1 MGEGGPALRKATDK
15 NQKKRKSVQEFIGA
29 AAIEDSCLVVS
40 SGERL
45 CFILITPVNL
55 NVLSSINISSRI
67 TKMTDTL
74 ENVGTVDFLCLN
86 SSKSYDSNKH
96 YLAKLK
102 ERETND
108 TLRDLDQ
115 KDIEFFDQVR
125 ISMATSREFLAIL
138 RFSVKETAEQIQ
150 STMGKVVQVFKDNG
164 MIVRLAVK
172 PDIKRTLAIYLEQN
186 IFETEMQDFDG
197 ENYAELLEMKL

>member
-1 MGEGGPALRKATDK
+1 MKKTTDK
-15 NQKKRKSVQEFIGA
+15 KQKKRKSVQDLIGA
-29 AAIEDSCLVVS
+29 AGIEDSCLAVS

-45 CFILITPVNL
+45 CFIMITPVNL

-74 ENVGTVDFLCLN
+74 ENIGTVDFLCLN
-86 SSKSYDSNKH
+86 SSQSYDSNKH

-125 ISMATSREFLAIL
+125 ISMATSREFLAVL
-138 RFSVKETAEQIQ
+138 RFSVKDTTEQIQ

-164 MIVRLAVK
+164 MIVRLAAK
-172 PDIKRTLAIYLEQN
+172 PDIKRMLAIYLEQN

-197 ENYAELLEMKL
+197 ESYAELLEMKL

>member
-1 MGEGGPALRKATDK
+1 MKKTVDK
-15 NQKKRKSVQEFIGA
+15 KQKKRKSVQELIGA
-29 AAIEDSCLVVS
+29 AAIGDSCLAVS

-45 CFILITPVNL
+45 CFIMITPVNL
-55 NVLSSINISSRI
+55 NVLSSINIQSRI

-74 ENVGTVDFLCLN
+74 ENIGTVDFLCLN
-86 SSKSYDSNKH
+86 SSQSYDSNKH

-125 ISMATSREFLAIL
+125 ISMATSREFLAAL
-138 RFSVKETAEQIQ
+138 RFSVKETAEEIQ
-150 STMGKVVQVFKDNG
+150 STMNKVLKVFKDNG
-164 MIVRLAVK
+164 MIARLAVK
-172 PDIKRTLAIYLEQN
+172 PDIKRMLAIYLEQN
-186 IFETEMQDFDG
+186 IFESEMQDFDG
-197 ENYAELLEMKL
+197 ENYAKLLEMKL

>member
-1 MGEGGPALRKATDK
+1 MKKAADR
-15 NQKKRKSVQEFIGA
+15 NQKKRKSVQDFIGA
-29 AAIEDSCLVVS
+29 AGIEDSCLAVS

-45 CFILITPVNL
+45 CFIMITPVNL
-55 NVLSSINISSRI
+55 NVLSPINIQSRI
-67 TKMTDTL
+67 SKMTDTL

-86 SSKSYDSNKH
+86 SSQSYDSNKH

-125 ISMATSREFLAIL
+125 ISMATSREFLAGL
-138 RFSVKETAEQIQ
+138 RFSSKETAEWIQ
-150 STMGKVVQVFKDNG
+150 STMSKVVQVFKDNG
-164 MIVRLAVK
+164 MIVRLAANQA
-172 PDIKRTLAIYLEQN
+172 DACYLS
-186 IFETEMQDFDG
+186 G
-197 ENYAELLEMKL
+197 AKHL

>member
-1 MGEGGPALRKATDK
+1 MRKAIDK
-15 NQKKRKSVQEFIGA
+15 NQKKRRSVQDFIGA
-29 AAIEDSCLVVS
+29 AAIEDSCLAVS

-45 CFILITPVNL
+45 CFIVITPVNL
-55 NVLSSINISSRI
+55 NVLSSINIQSRI

-86 SSKSYDSNKH
+86 SSQSYDSNKH
-96 YLAKLK
+96 YLARLK

-125 ISMATSREFLAIL
+125 VSMATSREFLAVL
-138 RFSVKETAEQIQ
+138 RFSVRETAEQIQ
-150 STMGKVVQVFKDNG
+150 STMNKIVQVFKDNG
-164 MIVRLAVK
+164 MIVRLAAK
-172 PDIKRTLAIYLEQN
+172 PDIKRMLAIYLEQN
-186 IFETEMQDFDG
+186 IFDSEMQDFDG
-197 ENYAELLEMKL
+197 EKYAELLEMNL

>member
-1 MGEGGPALRKATDK
+1 LRKAIDK
-15 NQKKRKSVQEFIGA
+15 NQKKRRSVQDFIGA
-29 AAIEDSCLVVS
+29 AAIEDSCLAVS

-45 CFILITPVNL
+45 CFIVITPVNL
-55 NVLSSINISSRI
+55 NVLSSINIQSRI

-86 SSKSYDSNKH
+86 SSQSYDSNKH
-96 YLAKLK
+96 YLARLK

-125 ISMATSREFLAIL
+125 VSMATSREFLAVL
-138 RFSVKETAEQIQ
+138 RFSVRETAEQIQ
-150 STMGKVVQVFKDNG
+150 STMNKIVQVFKDNG
-164 MIVRLAVK
+164 MIVRLAAK
-172 PDIKRTLAIYLEQN
+172 PDIKRMLAIYLEQN
-186 IFETEMQDFDG
+186 IFDSEMQDFDG
-197 ENYAELLEMKL
+197 EKYAELLEMNL

>member
-1 MGEGGPALRKATDK
+1 MRKATDK
-15 NQKKRKSVQEFIGA
+15 NQKKRKSVQDLIGA
-29 AAIEDSCLVVS
+29 AAIEDSCLAVS

-45 CFILITPVNL
+45 CFIMITPVNL

-86 SSKSYDSNKH
+86 SSQSYDSNKH

-125 ISMATSREFLAIL
+125 ISMATSREFLAAL
-138 RFSVKETAEQIQ
+138 RFSVKETAETASSRLSKRKRIL
-150 STMGKVVQVFKDNG
+150 TMFK
-164 MIVRLAVK
+164 
-172 PDIKRTLAIYLEQN
+172 
-186 IFETEMQDFDG
+186 
-197 ENYAELLEMKL
+197 

>member
-1 MGEGGPALRKATDK
+1 LKKLIDK
-15 NQKKRKSVQEFIGA
+15 NQKKRKSVQDLIGA
-29 AAIEDSCLVVS
+29 AGIEDSCLAVS

-45 CFILITPVNL
+45 CYIMITPVNL
-55 NVLSSINISSRI
+55 NVLSPINIKSRI

-74 ENVGTVDFLCLN
+74 QNVGTVDFLCLN
-86 SSKSYDSNKH
+86 SSQSYDSNKH

-115 KDIEFFDQVR
+115 KDIEFFDQIR
-125 ISMATSREFLAIL
+125 ISMATSREFLAVL
-138 RFSVKETAEQIQ
+138 RFSVKETAERIQ
-150 STMGKVVQVFKDNG
+150 STMSKIVQVFKDNG
-164 MIVRLAVK
+164 MIVRLAAK
-172 PDIKRTLAIYLEQN
+172 PDIKRMLAIYLEQN

-197 ENYAELLEMKL
+197 EKYAKLLEMNL

>member
-1 MGEGGPALRKATDK
+1 MRKATDK
-15 NQKKRKSVQEFIGA
+15 NQKKRKSAQDLIGA
-29 AAIEDSCLVVS
+29 VAIEDSCLAVS

-45 CFILITPVNL
+45 CFIMITPVNL
-55 NVLSSINISSRI
+55 NVLSSINIQSRI

-74 ENVGTVDFLCLN
+74 ENIGTVDFLCLN
-86 SSKSYDSNKH
+86 SSQSYDSNKH
-96 YLAKLK
+96 FLAKLK

-125 ISMATSREFLAIL
+125 ISMATSREFLAVL

-150 STMGKVVQVFKDNG
+150 STMSKIVQVFKDNG
-164 MIVRLAVK
+164 MIVRLAAK
-172 PDIKRTLAIYLEQN
+172 PDIKRMLAIYLEQN

-197 ENYAELLEMKL
+197 EKYVGLLEMKL

>member
-1 MGEGGPALRKATDK
+1 MRKATDK

-29 AAIEDSCLVVS
+29 AAIEDSCLSVS

-86 SSKSYDSNKH
+86 SSQSYDSNKH

-150 STMGKVVQVFKDNG
+150 STMSKVVQVFKDNG

-197 ENYAELLEMKL
+197 ENYADLLEMKL